1 MTVVIFY
8 THKGGFSSSCSK
20 SVHSRFAFHARY
32 EVWNASSSPSAAPS
46 ALWLAQLVKN
56 TCLQLMYTRLA
67 DMLKLQC
74 SNHIATMLKLQ
85 RSSYNAQ
92 TCSSYN
98 AQTTLLMWSSQ
109 HFDRRTYL
117 AHSHSLVSSSSQL
130 CSQYTSC
137 HACKTMLVWSSK
149 HFDRR
154 TYLARSHSLVSS
166 SSQLCSQY
174 TSCHAC
180 KTMLVCSSKHF
191 DRRTYL
197 AGSHSLVSSSPRF
210 VRRTYLGTLAWNG
223 RFLIEP
229 WLEVATTIPPLG
241 RFTPSFLK
249 SAGCL

>member
-166 SSQLCSQY
+166 S
-174 TSCHAC
+174 
-180 KTMLVCSSKHF
+180 
-191 DRRTYL
+191 
-197 AGSHSLVSSSPRF
+197 PRF